1 MSLLQLGLEIA
12 VWRSELS
19 IFVSAKTANMDICIR
34 IRFQYGCHM
43 DVFEF
48 DLQYFS
54 LSDFIFVFEKTMKYP
69 ILSISVK
76 KICFMEP
83 FKT

>member
-1 MSLLQLGLEIA
+1 
-12 VWRSELS
+12 
-19 IFVSAKTANMDICIR
+19 
-34 IRFQYGCHM
+34 M

-54 LSDFIFVFEKTMKYP
+54 LSDFIFVFEKTMKHL

-76 KICFMEP
+76 KYISWNHLRLNFITN
-83 FKT
+83 F